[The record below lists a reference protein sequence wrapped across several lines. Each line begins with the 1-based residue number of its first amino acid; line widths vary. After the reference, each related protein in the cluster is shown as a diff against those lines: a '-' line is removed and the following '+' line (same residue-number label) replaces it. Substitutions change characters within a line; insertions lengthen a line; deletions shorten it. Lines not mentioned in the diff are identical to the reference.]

1 MLLLFR
7 YANWSRQRHI
17 FPPITFTKNLQ
28 LRIASF
34 TPRRINKIIKML
46 PYTVHT
52 KPVWADSWL
61 LQILVSII
69 DLRSFSYNPPPP
81 PPFPLPLSGQI
92 SNILFFFKY
101 AFQRSETFHL
111 TCMFNYK
118 LIILLV
124 WSLWSNWFSLK
135 IVKHLKNKIRWKYAT
150 IFYYKNLKWYPFF
163 CSILIWN

>member
-61 LQILVSII
+61 LQILVSTI
-69 DLRSFSYNPPPP
+69 DLRSYSYNPPSPLF
-81 PPFPLPLSGQI
+81 PFPFLVRFQTFY
-92 SNILFFFKY
+92 FFFKY

-124 WSLWSNWFSLK
+124 
-135 IVKHLKNKIRWKYAT
+135 
-150 IFYYKNLKWYPFF
+150 
-163 CSILIWN
+163 

>member
-7 YANWSRQRHI
+7 YANWSRQKHI

-52 KPVWADSWL
+52 KPVRADSWL

-69 DLRSFSYNPPPP
+69 DLRSYSYNPPPL

-92 SNILFFFKY
+92 SNIFFLNMRFKEVKLSIWRVCL
-101 AFQRSETFHL
+101 ATSLSTFGL
-111 TCMFNYK
+111 IIVMK
-118 LIILLV
+118 LIFIENRQAFKKQNTMKICNNILL
-124 WSLWSNWFSLK
+124 
-135 IVKHLKNKIRWKYAT
+135 
-150 IFYYKNLKWYPFF
+150 
-163 CSILIWN
+163 

>member
-7 YANWSRQRHI
+7 YANWSRQKHI

-69 DLRSFSYNPPPP
+69 DLRSYSYNPPSPLF
-81 PPFPLPLSGQI
+81 PFPFLVRFQTFY
-92 SNILFFFKY
+92 FFFKY

-111 TCMFNYK
+111 TCMFSYK
-118 LIILLV
+118 FIILLV
-124 WSLWSNWFSLK
+124 
-135 IVKHLKNKIRWKYAT
+135 
-150 IFYYKNLKWYPFF
+150 
-163 CSILIWN
+163 

>member
-7 YANWSRQRHI
+7 YANWSRQMHI

-34 TPRRINKIIKML
+34 TPRRINKITKML

-52 KPVWADSWL
+52 KPVRADSWL

-69 DLRSFSYNPPPP
+69 DLRSYSYNPL

-92 SNILFFFKY
+92 SNIFFLKY

-111 TCMFNYK
+111 TCMFSYK
-118 LIILLV
+118 FIYF
-124 WSLWSNWFSLK
+124 WFDHCDE
-135 IVKHLKNKIRWKYAT
+135 IDFH
-150 IFYYKNLKWYPFF
+150 
-163 CSILIWN
+163 

>member
-69 DLRSFSYNPPPP
+69 DLRSYSYNPPFPLF
-81 PPFPLPLSGQI
+81 PFPFLVRFQTFFFLYICVPKKWNFPSDMYVYLQVYHTFGLIIVIKLIFIENCQAFKKQNTMKI
-92 SNILFFFKY
+92 YNNIL
-101 AFQRSETFHL
+101 L
-111 TCMFNYK
+111 
-118 LIILLV
+118 
-124 WSLWSNWFSLK
+124 
-135 IVKHLKNKIRWKYAT
+135 
-150 IFYYKNLKWYPFF
+150 
-163 CSILIWN
+163 

>member
-69 DLRSFSYNPPPP
+69 DLRSYSYNPPPP
-81 PPFPLPLSGQI
+81 FSPSPFWSDFKH
-92 SNILFFFKY
+92 FFFLKY

-111 TCMFNYK
+111 MCMFNYK
-118 LIILLV
+118 FIILLV

-135 IVKHLKNKIRWKYAT
+135 IVKHLKNKIQWNYAT
-150 IFYYKNLKWYPFF
+150 IFYYKNLRWYPFF

>member
-69 DLRSFSYNPPPP
+69 DLRSFSYNNPLF
-81 PPFPLPLSGQI
+81 PFPFLVRFQK
-92 SNILFFFKY
+92 NYFFFKY

-118 LIILLV
+118 FIILLV
-124 WSLWSNWFSLK
+124 
-135 IVKHLKNKIRWKYAT
+135 
-150 IFYYKNLKWYPFF
+150 
-163 CSILIWN
+163 

>member
-34 TPRRINKIIKML
+34 TPRRINKITKML

-52 KPVWADSWL
+52 KPVRADSWL

-69 DLRSFSYNPPPP
+69 DLRSYSYNPPPP
-81 PPFPLPLSGQI
+81 SPFPFLVRLQTFY
-92 SNILFFFKY
+92 FFLKY
-101 AFQRSETFHL
+101 AFQRRETLHL

-124 WSLWSNWFSLK
+124 
-135 IVKHLKNKIRWKYAT
+135 
-150 IFYYKNLKWYPFF
+150 
-163 CSILIWN
+163 

>member
-69 DLRSFSYNPPPP
+69 DLRSYSYNPPPS
-81 PPFPLPLSGQI
+81 PFSPSPFWSDFKHFFIFLICVSKTWNSPSDVYAYLQVYHSFGLIIVIKLIFIKNCQAFKKQNTMKI
-92 SNILFFFKY
+92 CNNIL
-101 AFQRSETFHL
+101 L
-111 TCMFNYK
+111 
-118 LIILLV
+118 
-124 WSLWSNWFSLK
+124 
-135 IVKHLKNKIRWKYAT
+135 
-150 IFYYKNLKWYPFF
+150 
-163 CSILIWN
+163 

>member
-69 DLRSFSYNPPPP
+69 DLRSYSYNPPPP
-81 PPFPLPLSGQI
+81 PPPFFSLPLSGQI
-92 SNILFFFKY
+92 SNIFFKNMRFKDAKLSIWRVCLPTSLSY
-101 AFQRSETFHL
+101 FWFDHCDQIDFIKNCQTFKKQN
-111 TCMFNYK
+111 TMK
-118 LIILLV
+118 LCNNILL
-124 WSLWSNWFSLK
+124 
-135 IVKHLKNKIRWKYAT
+135 
-150 IFYYKNLKWYPFF
+150 
-163 CSILIWN
+163 

>member
-52 KPVWADSWL
+52 KPVRADSWL

-69 DLRSFSYNPPPP
+69 DLRSYSYNPP

-92 SNILFFFKY
+92 SNIFLNMRFKEVKLQVY
-101 AFQRSETFHL
+101 HTFGL
-111 TCMFNYK
+111 IIVIK
-118 LIILLV
+118 LIFIENCQAFKKQNTMKIYNNILL
-124 WSLWSNWFSLK
+124 
-135 IVKHLKNKIRWKYAT
+135 
-150 IFYYKNLKWYPFF
+150 
-163 CSILIWN
+163 

>member
-69 DLRSFSYNPPPP
+69 DLRSYSYNPP

-92 SNILFFFKY
+92 SNIFFFFKY
-101 AFQRSETFHL
+101 AFQRSETLHL
-111 TCMFNYK
+111 TCMLTYK
-118 LIILLV
+118 FIILLV
-124 WSLWSNWFSLK
+124 
-135 IVKHLKNKIRWKYAT
+135 
-150 IFYYKNLKWYPFF
+150 
-163 CSILIWN
+163 

>member
-52 KPVWADSWL
+52 KPVRADSWL
-61 LQILVSII
+61 LQILVSMI
-69 DLRSFSYNPPPP
+69 DLRSYSYNPPPSP
-81 PPFPLPLSGQI
+81 LFPFPFLVRFQTF
-92 SNILFFFKY
+92 FFFKY
-101 AFQRSETFHL
+101 AFQRSETTSLSYFWFDHCDQIDFH
-111 TCMFNYK
+111 
-118 LIILLV
+118 
-124 WSLWSNWFSLK
+124 
-135 IVKHLKNKIRWKYAT
+135 
-150 IFYYKNLKWYPFF
+150 
-163 CSILIWN
+163 

>member
-7 YANWSRQRHI
+7 YANWSRQKHI

-69 DLRSFSYNPPPP
+69 VHIAITLP
-81 PPFPLPLSGQI
+81 PPFSPSPFWSDFKH
-92 SNILFFFKY
+92 FFFKY

-111 TCMFNYK
+111 TCMFSYKFYFWFDHCDQIDFHYK
-118 LIILLV
+118 L
-124 WSLWSNWFSLK
+124 SN
-135 IVKHLKNKIRWKYAT
+135 I
-150 IFYYKNLKWYPFF
+150 
-163 CSILIWN
+163 

>member
-69 DLRSFSYNPPPP
+69 DLRSYSNNP
-81 PPFPLPLSGQI
+81 PPFPPSAYW
-92 SNILFFFKY
+92 SDFKHFFFLNMRFK
-101 AFQRSETFHL
+101 RSETFHL
-111 TCMFNYK
+111 TCMFYYK

-135 IVKHLKNKIRWKYAT
+135 IVKHLKNKIQWNYAT
-150 IFYYKNLKWYPFF
+150 IFYYKNLKWYSFF